1 MALASQI
8 FTYALTSANSPFV
21 LTAQDGLSLSSIK
34 VGTGGAGTILG
45 TRSVSGLSSMPIPV
59 IDGDVVNF
67 STDKGIDEVTI
78 TITSGTI
85 YILGT

>member
-1 MALASQI
+1 MALTSQI

-45 TRSVSGLSSMPIPV
+45 TRSVAGLVSMPIP
-59 IDGDVVNF
+59 ITDGDVVNF
-67 STDKGIDEVTI
+67 STDKGIAEI
-78 TITSGTI
+78 IINITSGTI
-85 YILGT
+85 YIIGS

>member
-1 MALASQI
+1 MALTSQI

-21 LTAQDGLSLSSIK
+21 LIAEDGISLSSIK

-45 TRSVSGLSSMPIPV
+45 TRSVAGLSSTPIP
-59 IDGDVVNF
+59 ITDGDVVSF
-67 STDKGIDEVTI
+67 STNNGIAEIII

-85 YILGT
+85 YIIGS